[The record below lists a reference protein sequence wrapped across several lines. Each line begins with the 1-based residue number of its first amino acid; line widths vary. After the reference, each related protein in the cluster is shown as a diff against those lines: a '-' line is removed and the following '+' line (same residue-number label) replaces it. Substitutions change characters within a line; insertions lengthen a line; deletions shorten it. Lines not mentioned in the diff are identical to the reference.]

1 MSITI
6 TRESPDT
13 ADASSLIGEL
23 DALLAPLYPV
33 QSRHGYS
40 VERLLREGTAFFVAR
55 AEGEPAGCG
64 GLQLVGWEY
73 GEIKRMYV
81 RPQFRRL
88 GLARQMLDHLTDYAR
103 ARDIGLLRLETGVHQ
118 VEAINL
124 YERLGFRRIAPFGP
138 YRVDRLSLCYEK
150 YIS

>member
-1 MSITI
+1 MSIAI
-6 TRESPDT
+6 TRESPDSS
-13 ADASSLIGEL
+13 DASALIAEL

-40 VERLLREGTAFFVAR
+40 VERLLREGTTFFVAR
-55 AEGEPAGCG
+55 VDGEAAGCG
-64 GLQLVGWEY
+64 GLQFVGGEY

-81 RPQFRRL
+81 RTQFRRR
-88 GLARQMLDHLTDYAR
+88 GVGRRMLDHLTEYAR
-103 ARDIGLLRLETGVHQ
+103 ARDVGLLRLETGVHQ
-118 VEAINL
+118 VEAIEL
-124 YERLGFRRIAPFGP
+124 YERLGFRRIPPFGD

>member
-6 TRESPDT
+6 NRESPDT
-13 ADASSLIGEL
+13 SDASALIGEL

-40 VERLLREGTAFFVAR
+40 IEKLLREGTAFFVAR

-81 RPQFRRL
+81 RPQFRRRGL
-88 GLARQMLDHLTDYAR
+88 GRQMLDHLTEYAR
-103 ARDIGLLRLETGVHQ
+103 VRKVGLLRLETGIHQ
-118 VEAINL
+118 VEAIEL
-124 YERLGFRRIAPFGP
+124 YERLGSRRIPPFGA
-138 YRVDRLSLCYEK
+138 YRIDRLSLCYEK
-150 YIS
+150 EIS